1 MPAVFEKLGI
11 SFQYPENWTLD
22 ESDVLAGRQ
31 SVTVYSPGGGFW
43 SIAFGGE
50 SADPVDAAK
59 VAVDA
64 MQQEYEGVEVEKI
77 EEIVAGH
84 ELIGYDMDFFYLD
97 LISTAAIR
105 CFRFAATTYTI
116 FYQAED
122 REYQQIHRVFEAMT
136 VSLLMG
142 LDRSIPRG

>member
-1 MPAVFEKLGI
+1 MPAIFERLGI
-11 SFQYPENWTLD
+11 SFQYPENWTID
-22 ESDVLAGRQ
+22 EADVLTGRQ

-43 SIAFGGE
+43 SVTLNEE
-50 SADPVDAAK
+50 SADPVLIARSAA
-59 VAVDA
+59 DA
-64 MQQEYEGVEVEKI
+64 MQQEYEGLEVEKTQ
-77 EEIVAGH
+77 ETVAGH
-84 ELIGYDMDFFYLD
+84 ELVGYDMDFFYLD

-105 CFRFAATTYTI
+105 CLRVDATTYTI

-142 LDRSIPRG
+142 LDRLKSQS